1 MLERLLGSESRAV
14 NRMALWGAGYDLTA
28 STWAGRSVS
37 YDTAF
42 ILTTTYASVR
52 LISDTISTFPA
63 DTFERRAGQRVPYR
77 PRPAWVTEPDSG
89 VTMSDHL
96 QQVIVSM
103 LLSHGGCVRKY
114 RNASGD
120 VVALVPLDPM
130 RVEPQRNERTGE
142 VEYVWD
148 GRVIIPAADM
158 LYLPMLRRPGTVKGV
173 SPLDELK
180 QTFGSAAALDEFAA
194 RFFSNGSVM
203 SGVIELPQVA
213 TKEQARAV
221 RDTFEDSHRG
231 SGRAH
236 RTAVLGGGGKWI
248 KTGVDPEQAQMLETR
263 RFMVEEI
270 ARVFR
275 VPLHMLQVAAPG
287 VQSYASNEENAI
299 QFAAY
304 TLRPIVAKI
313 EAAYSKLLPGEAFLR
328 LNMDALLRGDLQSRF
343 AAYSAGIQSGFMTIN
358 MINRLEDWPAV
369 DGGDV
374 YRVPLANVNLSAADL
389 TEMDK
394 KILMAQRLV
403 VVGFDPTETMSALG
417 LPNIAHTGLPSV
429 QLQGVA
435 QVEPT
440 DPAAAYP
447 VRELPDPVD
456 TADIADAIATA
467 IREVPAPVVNVNL
480 PEPPVTPTRAKR
492 IERDADGGRWRT
504 NSS

>member
-1 MLERLLGSESRAV
+1 MLERLFGGGEARAI
-14 NRMALWGAGYDLTA
+14 NKTALWGAGYDLT
-28 STWAGRSVS
+28 STTWSGSRVT

-42 ILTTTYASVR
+42 MLTTTYASVR
-52 LISDTISTFPA
+52 LITDTISTFPA
-63 DTFERRAGQRVPYR
+63 DTFLRLSGQRVPYR

-89 VTMSDHL
+89 VTMSDHF
-96 QQVIVSM
+96 QQVILSM
-103 LLSHGGCVRKY
+103 LLSHGGCVRIY
-114 RNASGD
+114 RNTGGE

-130 RVEPQRNERTGE
+130 RVEPMRNERTGE
-142 VEYVWD
+142 VEYLWD
-148 GRVIIPAADM
+148 GRVVIPAAEM
-158 LYLPMLRRPGTVKGV
+158 LYLPMLRRPGSVKGV

-180 QTFGSAAALDEFAA
+180 QTFGSAAALDEFAG
-194 RFFSNGSVM
+194 RFFSNGSVT

-213 TKEQARAV
+213 TKEQARSV

-231 SGRAH
+231 TGKAH

-299 QFAAY
+299 QFASY
-304 TLRPIVAKI
+304 TLRPIVAKV
-313 EAAYSKLLPGEAFLR
+313 EAAYSKLLPGDAFLR

-343 AAYSAGIQSGFMTIN
+343 AAYATAMQSGFMTIN

-374 YRVPLANVNLSAADL
+374 YRVPLSNVNLSAADL
-389 TEMDK
+389 VETDK

-403 VVGFDPTETMSALG
+403 VAGFDPVEVMSSLG
-417 LPNIAHTGLPSV
+417 LPAIKHTGLPSV

-435 QVEPT
+435 QIAPD
-440 DPAAAYP
+440 DPLTAYP
-447 VRELPDPVD
+447 TE
-456 TADIADAIATA
+456 
-467 IREVPAPVVNVNL
+467 N
-480 PEPPVTPTRAKR
+480 
-492 IERDADGGRWRT
+492 
-504 NSS
+504 